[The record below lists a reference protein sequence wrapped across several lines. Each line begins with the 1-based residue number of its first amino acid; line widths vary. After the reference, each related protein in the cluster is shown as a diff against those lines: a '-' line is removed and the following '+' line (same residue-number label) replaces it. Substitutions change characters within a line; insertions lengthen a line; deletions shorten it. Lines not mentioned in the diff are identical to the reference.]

1 MYPRMSWYFI
11 WYSMCSFQGTV
22 FKLCLKLCLKFLSD
36 WLSSHQV
43 RKSWLVTAC
52 YAVTVRAL
60 LESLFLSDRCS
71 ACMSSV
77 QGINPLRGNFGRFCN
92 LPCIYIK
99 LDIFCLIRQPPILP
113 YRYQYSIVGR
123 PGLNRR
129 VRDGN
134 GCVPWA
140 HRHRKKFYYG
150 ILDDSTV
157 KQPLLLLP

>member
-1 MYPRMSWYFI
+1 MSWYFI
-11 WYSMCSFQGTV
+11 WYTMCSFQGTA
-22 FKLCLKLCLKFLSD
+22 FKLCLKLRLKLLSD

-43 RKSWLVTAC
+43 RKSRLVTAC

-60 LESLFLSDRCS
+60 LESLFLSHRCS
-71 ACMSSV
+71 AYMSSV
-77 QGINPLRGNFGRFCN
+77 QGNNPLRGNFGRLCN

-99 LDIFCLIRQPPILP
+99 LDIFYLIRQPPILP

-123 PGLNRR
+123 SGLNRR

-134 GCVPWA
+134 GCVPWT
-140 HRHRKKFYYG
+140 HRHRKKLYLVTLG
-150 ILDDSTV
+150 SSTV